1 MSNSTKQNEIA
12 TTNSFSPAQLDAK
25 GFPAPGEGFIITH
38 LLIVADQD
46 RSRDFYSHVL
56 GGKVIRERDPA
67 VVRLS
72 NSWVV
77 INSGGGPTNDK
88 PDVVAAPPQSA
99 QVLTSGLNIRVADVW
114 ATYREWR
121 ARGAEFL
128 TEPKDHGQEIRCYIK
143 DPDGHLIEVGQST
156 RILDQQQQS
165 GAGANLGN

>member
-1 MSNSTKQNEIA
+1 MSNSTKQNKIKTPE
-12 TTNSFSPAQLDAK
+12 SFSPAQLDAK
-25 GFPAPGEGFIITH
+25 GFPAPSEGFIMTY
-38 LLIVADQD
+38 LLIVAGQD
-46 RSRDFYSHVL
+46 RSRDFYSRVL

-67 VVRLS
+67 VVRLG

-77 INSGGGPTNDK
+77 INSAGGPTDDK

-99 QVLTSGLNIRVADVW
+99 HVLTSGLNIRVADVW
-114 ATYREWR
+114 ATYREWL

-156 RILDQQQQS
+156 GILDQQQQS
-165 GAGANLGN
+165 GS

>member
-1 MSNSTKQNEIA
+1 MADTKTQDRTSA
-12 TTNSFSPAQLDAK
+12 APDAK
-25 GFPAPGEGFIITH
+25 GFPAPTEGLIVTH

-56 GGKVIRERDPA
+56 GGQVIRERDPA

-72 NSWVV
+72 NSWII
-77 INSGGGPTNDK
+77 INTGGGPTDDK
-88 PDVVAAPPQSA
+88 RDVIAAPPQSA
-99 QVLTSGLNIRVADVW
+99 HVLTSSLNIRVADVW

-128 TEPKDHGQEIRCYIK
+128 TEPIDRGVEIRCYIK

-156 RILDQQQQS
+156 SILEQYRQPS
-165 GAGANLGN
+165 